1 MLRQA
6 ARGEQ
11 GLTADSLTGLL
22 ADYLLAADDQAR
34 ELMQH
39 RAVLLAMI
47 TTDAKKQP
55 SNLLA
60 ALDAIAKIDNL
71 ERSSLSELR
80 KTTELAW
87 RMSAPARPKLDV
99 VTADKRRVKVSSRSG

>member
-1 MLRQA
+1 MLQRA

-11 GLTADSLTGLL
+11 ELTADALTGLL
-22 ADYLLAADDQAR
+22 ADHLLAADGQAR
-34 ELMQH
+34 ELAQH
-39 RAVLLAMI
+39 RAVLLEMI

-55 SNLLA
+55 ANLLA
-60 ALDAIAKIDNL
+60 ALDAIAKIDSL

-87 RMSAPARPKLDV
+87 RMSSPARPKLEV
-99 VTADKRRVKVSSRSG
+99 VAADKRRVSVSSRSS